1 MSHRF
6 SSHNKSGF
14 TLVEL
19 LVVIAII
26 GILVALLLPA
36 VQSARQAA
44 IAAGAN
50 TTLNGFGRTAALLEE
65 NDRNGKLCTGAFDHC
80 RDGDIRKYG
89 YVRDALKF
97 KVVNPGKA
105 LDASNP
111 SALSEKCID
120 YTGAGGT
127 APGNGNRWGAPGNK
141 EYGDVAFGAAN
152 GPSGGVNFSAADKAK
167 LWDDG
172 YNCNFAASWHFV
184 RGDVIP
190 TGTLLLMDAN
200 SSDGSKCP
208 GDGTGPLSE
217 RMLSQ
222 SKTTRDQV
230 ALMGNA
236 RNGDGSEALL
246 DSTMAAAL
254 NTFWGKTTV
263 GEEVAQAGDFTVEA
277 FCDGMSADAS
287 GIAALVGNFDS
298 TEQKLHEF
306 NDIQPIVNARP
317 NDVSGGPDVGGY
329 AQIVHADGSVQKHF
343 DVAGAG
349 DDSDGFIGAY
359 KNAGGSGY
367 TVNASAWNGEARG
380 KIWLKQLGGVS
391 KQAGGGAIE

>member
-1 MSHRF
+1 MSRRF
-6 SSHNKSGF
+6 SLATKGGF

-44 IAAGAN
+44 IASAAN
-50 TTLNGFGRTAALLEE
+50 STLNGFGRTAALMEE
-65 NDRNGKLCTGAFDHC
+65 NDRGTRLCTGAFDHK
-80 RDGDIRKYG
+80 RDGDVRKYG

-111 SALSEKCID
+111 SKLSEKLLD

-127 APGNGNRWGAPGNK
+127 ANGNPNRWPGGASGIN
-141 EYGDVAFGAAN
+141 FGGSN
-152 GPSGGVNFSAADKAK
+152 SPKGTGTGGAWTSADSAK

-172 YNCNFAASWHFV
+172 YNCNFAATWHFV
-184 RGDVIP
+184 RGDVVP
-190 TGTLLLMDAN
+190 NASGTLTMDAD
-200 SSDGSKCP
+200 SSDGSKSP

-217 RMLSQ
+217 RILTQ
-222 SKTTRDQV
+222 CKTTRDQV

-246 DSTMAAAL
+246 DSTMASAL
-254 NTFWGKTTV
+254 NTFFGKTTP
-263 GEEVAQAGDFTVEA
+263 GEEIAAAGDFTVEA
-277 FCDGMSADAS
+277 FCDGMSADGSAIAS
-287 GIAALVGNFDS
+287 LVGTFDS
-298 TEQKLHEF
+298 TQQTLHEN
-306 NDIQPIVNARP
+306 NDIQPIVGARES
-317 NDVSGGPDVGGY
+317 DVGGPDVGGY
-329 AQIVHADGSVQKHF
+329 AQMLFADGSVRKIY
-343 DVAGAG
+343 DEAGAG

-359 KNAGGSGY
+359 KNSGGSF
-367 TVNASAWNGEARG
+367 VFNESAWNAETRG
-380 KIWLKQLGGVS
+380 QIWVKQLGGVS
-391 KQAGGGAIE
+391 RKAGGGAIE